1 MVKPET
7 SLLDPFLN
15 KTKLVHISFYITYV
29 DMLVSIVLMFSW
41 TSEDCQVVLFDM
53 VKIPRFLVLEVLY
66 FLCHWKHYVQMGLE
80 NLSVFLIGKALQP

>member
-41 TSEDCQVVLFDM
+41 TSEDCEVVLFDM
-53 VKIPRFLVLEVLY
+53 VKIPRFLVLEIFYTFCVT
-66 FLCHWKHYVQMGLE
+66 E
-80 NLSVFLIGKALQP
+80 NTMYRWD